1 MATPPPSTN
10 VSPGLFFG
18 TREQRIALARQ
29 RFFDEG
35 LRPSGLVSEAVI
47 QSWAR
52 CVQRHLTPEEARGF
66 APVTRSRVHSVLS
79 RNRLLVESADNEML
93 RLETALAGTG
103 CRAILTDCQGIVL
116 QSSRSAAANAGLMKL
131 ITRVGVDLGEESAGT
146 TAPGTVAHTGQPCT
160 ILAEEHFFGGLG
172 VMRCAAAPIRDMHG
186 QVAGVLDLSIEGQS
200 FRFDAAGLV
209 SQYAIAI
216 ENRLLE
222 AQSDDHIVLRL
233 QITPDLIGTSMEGLA
248 GVASDGTLAWV
259 NAAAARLLGVPQT
272 GPHDQ
277 LAEILGLDVSG
288 IAALTRQSA
297 AVTHR
302 LPSGLTIWASA
313 RMQGQDGTAR
323 IFALGE
329 LADAPPAIAST
340 TPTDASQPEEAA
352 ATVHEA
358 TGPEVADAALA
369 ENLRGAQR
377 QMILQTVA
385 ACGGNVS
392 KAARA
397 LQVSR
402 GLIYR
407 HLRQQ

>member
-1 MATPPPSTN
+1 
-10 VSPGLFFG
+10 
-18 TREQRIALARQ
+18 
-29 RFFDEG
+29 
-35 LRPSGLVSEAVI
+35 
-47 QSWAR
+47 
-52 CVQRHLTPEEARGF
+52 
-66 APVTRSRVHSVLS
+66 
-79 RNRLLVESADNEML
+79 
-93 RLETALAGTG
+93 
-103 CRAILTDCQGIVL
+103 
-116 QSSRSAAANAGLMKL
+116 MKL

-352 ATVHEA
+352 ATVQEA